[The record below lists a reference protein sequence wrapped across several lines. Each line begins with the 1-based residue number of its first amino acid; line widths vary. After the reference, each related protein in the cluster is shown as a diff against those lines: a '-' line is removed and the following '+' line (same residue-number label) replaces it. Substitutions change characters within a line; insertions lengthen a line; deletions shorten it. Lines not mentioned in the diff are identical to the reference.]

1 NLKVSKT
8 TTPQIYHQHLL
19 PASLPYDTYQKLYL
33 EQQRDAYSTV
43 TLANQSLLIGYR
55 SILDSN
61 NQPLATIAI
70 PTFLESPK
78 YDQQLLETTSYLILA
93 YLLVFGLFVLGSVFI
108 SQSLTRPLTYIRQA
122 LNKISGGD
130 LHTTI
135 RVTSKDEIGNLAKAY
150 NQMVFRLKK
159 LQTELAKAE
168 REAAWKEMAQQ
179 VAHEIKYPLT
189 PMKLNVQHL
198 ERQLKTDRFEG
209 EKLKKHIQKITANL
223 IEQIQSLS
231 NIASDFS
238 TFSQPVD
245 KDFRAVDLQKVLLS
259 VQQLYQHDKKVD
271 IQLKMPPEPLQI
283 QGISDDLKLV
293 FINIVKNATKRWKP
307 VARFRSCFIS
317 NSTMPLLKSRMTERA
332 SLRRIEAEFLYL
344 IFLPNQEVRGWGWL
358 SAKRLWNPTAAAF
371 LSSLSKAK
379 APPL

>member
-1 NLKVSKT
+1 DKRFQDRILDSFLLATLVFLGFIIATSHYAIKQQNQNIVRQELFNKLESLSKSIERNNIRRNRLVFDSRSSLESLTTTLNADATFYTNLKVSKT

-108 SQSLTRPLTYIRQA
+108 SQSLTRPLTYIRQG

-130 LHTTI
+130 LNTTI
-135 RVTSKDEIGNLAKAY
+135 PVTSKDEIGNLAKAY

-179 VAHEIKYPLT
+179 VAHEIKNPLT
-189 PMKLNVQHL
+189 
-198 ERQLKTDRFEG
+198 
-209 EKLKKHIQKITANL
+209 
-223 IEQIQSLS
+223 
-231 NIASDFS
+231 
-238 TFSQPVD
+238 
-245 KDFRAVDLQKVLLS
+245 
-259 VQQLYQHDKKVD
+259 
-271 IQLKMPPEPLQI
+271 
-283 QGISDDLKLV
+283 
-293 FINIVKNATKRWKP
+293 
-307 VARFRSCFIS
+307 
-317 NSTMPLLKSRMTERA
+317 
-332 SLRRIEAEFLYL
+332 
-344 IFLPNQEVRGWGWL
+344 
-358 SAKRLWNPTAAAF
+358 
-371 LSSLSKAK
+371 
-379 APPL
+379 

>member
-108 SQSLTRPLTYIRQA
+108 SQSLTRPLTYIRQG

-130 LHTTI
+130 LNTTI
-135 RVTSKDEIGNLAKAY
+135 PVTSKDEIGNLAKAY

-179 VAHEIKYPLT
+179 VAHEIKNPLT

-238 TFSQPVD
+238 KFSQPVD
-245 KDFRAVDLQKVLLS
+245 KDFRPVDLQKVLLS
-259 VQQLYQHDKKVD
+259 VQHLYQHDKKVD

-283 QGISDDLKLV
+283 QGISDDLKRV
-293 FINIVKNATKRWKP
+293 FINIVKNAYE
-307 VARFRSCFIS
+307 A
-317 NSTMPLLKSRMTERA
+317 
-332 SLRRIEAEFLYL
+332 IEAGGTITLLLYKQQPHACIEIEDDGAGIPEEARSR
-344 IFLPNQEVRGWGWL
+344 IFVPNFSTKSGGTGLGLAICKKIVESHGGSISFV
-358 SAKRLWNPTAAAF
+358 S
-371 LSSLSKAK
+371 
-379 APPL
+379 